1 MPKMKTDRG
10 AAKRIKVTGTGRLRR
25 RQAFRGHYLVGKAST
40 RTRRLARDADF
51 SRSDER
57 KARRMLGI

>member
-10 AAKRIKVTGTGRLRR
+10 AAKRVKVTGSGRLRR
-25 RQAFRGHYLVGKAST
+25 RQAFRGHYFEAKSSR

-51 SRSDER
+51 SQGDER
-57 KARRMLGI
+57 KVRRMLGL